1 MARQVSQRSKK
12 LGLPPGTLVHVGEK
26 KTQTVSV
33 TLFNFEEKTY
43 TERCFT
49 GPELPGDFPS
59 PSGVSWLDVS
69 GIHEV
74 EVIRKIGEKL
84 CVHPLVLEDIANT
97 HQRPKVEIHGD
108 YLYAVLRMAQKL
120 PGEEGIEFE
129 QMSFLLGRG
138 WLVTFQERPGDIF
151 EPVRERIRQGQGR
164 VRREGADFLMH
175 MLLDMIVD
183 HYFLVIE
190 GLSDEMETLEDEL
203 FRKPDS
209 RTLADIHRIRSDS
222 SMIRRAAWP
231 LREMIQTLQRSES
244 ELVSQ
249 RLHPYLTDLYDHVLQ
264 VVDTVEVQ
272 RETLAGYADI
282 YLSSLSI
289 RMNEIMQ
296 VLTIIATIFIPLTFI
311 VGVYGMNFHYMP
323 ELTWK
328 YGYFMV
334 WVVMLATSAG
344 MVVWFRRK
352 RWF

>member
-1 MARQVSQRSKK
+1 
-12 LGLPPGTLVHVGEK
+12 
-26 KTQTVSV
+26 
-33 TLFNFEEKTY
+33 
-43 TERCFT
+43 
-49 GPELPGDFPS
+49 
-59 PSGVSWLDVS
+59 
-69 GIHEV
+69 
-74 EVIRKIGEKL
+74 
-84 CVHPLVLEDIANT
+84 
-97 HQRPKVEIHGD
+97 
-108 YLYAVLRMAQKL
+108 
-120 PGEEGIEFE
+120 
-129 QMSFLLGRG
+129 
-138 WLVTFQERPGDIF
+138 
-151 EPVRERIRQGQGR
+151 
-164 VRREGADFLMH
+164 
-175 MLLDMIVD
+175 
-183 HYFLVIE
+183 
-190 GLSDEMETLEDEL
+190 METLEDEL